1 MTEEIAHITKKLL
14 DFNRLCLEY
23 YEKARETGV
32 SEDFNNVVKPFANEV
47 KLTTAKWSVEMQ
59 KWLKQS
65 PQKHIHMKQ
74 IETTSDHLEQIS
86 IQAFFPKTS
95 RTRFIN
101 ANRTVEFFL
110 LEIIN
115 ELEE

>member
-1 MTEEIAHITKKLL
+1 MIEEIAHLTKKLL

-32 SEDFNNVVKPFANEV
+32 NEDFNEVVRPFANEV
-47 KLTTAKWSVEMQ
+47 KFTITKWSIVMQ
-59 KWLKQS
+59 EWLKQS
-65 PQKHIHMKQ
+65 PKKHLHLKQ
-74 IETTSDHLEQIS
+74 IGTTSDHLEQIS

-95 RTRFIN
+95 RTRFLN

-110 LEIIN
+110 LEILK

>member
-1 MTEEIAHITKKLL
+1 MTDEITHLTKKLL
-14 DFNRLCLEY
+14 ELNRLCLKY
-23 YEKARETGV
+23 YEKARETGIT
-32 SEDFNNVVKPFANEV
+32 EDFNDVVKPFANEV
-47 KLTTAKWSVEMQ
+47 KLTTARWSVETQ

-74 IETTSDHLEQIS
+74 IVTTSDHLEQLS

-110 LEIIN
+110 LEIVK
-115 ELEE
+115 ELE